1 MATVYTNRLIL
12 VVRQAFADKANVAS
26 KLVDTVGGERTF
38 TVPLRLAGD
47 ATNTIRAYWAGW
59 TLTPAQAAALRTRL
73 QEQGLLDGEVVVVTK
88 ADQATFVPNLQARAY
103 IFDARPG
110 AWAPQEAL
118 AVLNLDTLAVTV
130 P

>member
-1 MATVYTNRLIL
+1 MATAFTTRLIL

-26 KLVDTVGGERTF
+26 KLVDVAGGERTF

-47 ATNTIRAYWAGW
+47 QSNTVRAYWCGW
-59 TLTPAQAAALRTRL
+59 TLTPAQATALRTRL

-103 IFDARPG
+103 IFDARET
-110 AWAPQEAL
+110 AWQPQEAL
-118 AVLNLDTLAVTV
+118 AVLNLDTLAVAI